1 MEIKFNGKEIELSFG
16 FKFMNDIDK
25 KLGME
30 MNQLTMGQ
38 GISMLVPNLQEANP
52 VSIGHTI
59 VAATSHH
66 KKAPKSDEEISEV
79 LDEIAEEQGYE
90 AFAEDVLKEL
100 GKRSMTQSLVPKEYR
115 QEKKTA
121 AKKKKSS
128 LNSLMT
134 K

>member
-1 MEIKFNGKEIELSFG
+1 MEIKFNGKEYELSFG

-52 VSIGHTI
+52 VAIGHTI
-59 VAATSHH
+59 LAATSHH
-66 KKAPKSDEEISEV
+66 KKAPKTDEEISEV
-79 LDEIAEEQGYE
+79 LDQVAEEQGYE
-90 AFAEDVLKEL
+90 SFAEDVLKEL

-115 QEKKTA
+115 QAKKAAEKK
-121 AKKKKSS
+121 
-128 LNSLMT
+128 
-134 K
+134 